1 MAYQN
6 NLYKIIDKFINILKL
21 NGFKSVSYGTE
32 KDINFSKKDIEYPIA
47 HIIQPNGLVNEK
59 TTELS
64 FIIMVADKLDAIEDG
79 SYPEY
84 GCNNAIDIQQDLIVR
99 TSTALKSLDYRY
111 LNTYDSIEIGYEYK
125 YNATFDAFQED
136 FPEKLSGYIFNMSV
150 VMPSMVDDCQEDYSI
165 PGMPSRP

>member
-32 KDINFSKKDIEYPIA
+32 KDINFSKKDIEYPVA

-84 GCNNAIDIQQDLIVR
+84 GCNNAIDIQQDLIII
-99 TSTALKSLDYRY
+99 SL
-111 LNTYDSIEIGYEYK
+111 
-125 YNATFDAFQED
+125 
-136 FPEKLSGYIFNMSV
+136 M
-150 VMPSMVDDCQEDYSI
+150 C
-165 PGMPSRP
+165 